1 MKGVNMLS
9 FIFGLF
15 VGVVATIIFV
25 LALRK
30 ASGKCPYHDDAAPCD
45 FATSFVTNL
54 IQLSKFNTEEMA
66 KYYAALIMSH
76 LNILNGK
83 LNWVEINNTI
93 KTRWS
98 NYGLNYI
105 KHKAWEIVEGE
116 KK

>member
-1 MKGVNMLS
+1 MLL

-15 VGVVATIIFV
+15 VGVVATILV
-25 LALRK
+25 LALCK
-30 ASGKCPYHDDAAPCD
+30 ASGKCPYQDDTGTCG

-116 KK
+116 KENKQ

>member
-1 MKGVNMLS
+1 MIT
-9 FIFGLF
+9 FILGLVTGFMVALF
-15 VGVVATIIFV
+15 VLG
-25 LALRK
+25 LRK
-30 ASGKCPYHDDAAPCD
+30 ASGKCPYQDDTGTCD
-45 FATSFVTNL
+45 FATSCVTNL

-93 KTRWS
+93 KTKWS

-105 KHKAWEIVEGE
+105 KYKAWGIVEAMNYQMI
-116 KK
+116 